1 MIEPDNE
8 KNEYVLVV
16 GTDESYMRQEQFME
30 MVTEICVSCKDKI
43 EKTNGLM
50 FIFKLEEPQVV
61 VNMIENLLEYCE
73 QQNRKEI
80 TANFFCIFISVA
92 YGKKNEL
99 KHVLVA
105 KDLFDDL
112 KKDAQR
118 RKAANQDVSSSV
130 LITTKVFNHLDWQQQ
145 YLYSS
150 SIEKKSIKVHRRF
163 DSSLL
168 RCFVI
173 SPIGKEGGSIQTR
186 ANHVFDTYIKTAC
199 DGTDYRPVR
208 GDAMTGPNVLDD
220 IILALQTDPMVI
232 AYLGNPNPEWNP
244 NVMLEIGAR
253 LQTNMPIVCLR
264 DAPVEGEEEK
274 PLPFDLLNQRVI
286 YIPSESLSRDT
297 EDEGDII
304 ATKIRTIREMIKE
317 AGEAEA
323 WQYPYA
329 CATIVIDRD
338 GTDHR
343 FIESSKEL
351 EKLFEM
357 KNIIGAKLDQVIDHL
372 IHKMPEGQRQPFIK
386 EQERLIADI
395 TSPTLFKQSI
405 IKDVSASIPVVFEH
419 HKIFSKKAFLPI
431 IVRYRMTKEFLKIT
445 VLYIDVSSI
454 CEKSDIGHYVCSFG
468 KRKEA
473 LLEI

>member
-1 MIEPDNE
+1 MNETDKE
-8 KNEYVLVV
+8 KNEFVLVV
-16 GTDESYMRQEQFME
+16 GTDESYMREEQFLE
-30 MVTEICVSCKDKI
+30 MVTENCILCKDKI
-43 EKTNGLM
+43 EKTDSLM
-50 FIFKLEEPQVV
+50 FIFKLDETQVLV
-61 VNMIENLLEYCE
+61 DMIEKMLEYCE
-73 QQNRKEI
+73 QQNRKQI
-80 TANFFCIFISVA
+80 TDKFYCIFISA
-92 YGKKNEL
+92 AFGKKNEY

-118 RKAANQDVSSSV
+118 RKEANQDVSSSV
-130 LITTKVFNHLDWQQQ
+130 LITTKVFSQLDWKQQ
-145 YLYSS
+145 YLYSA

-173 SPIGKEGGSIQTR
+173 SPIGREGSSIQNR
-186 ANHVFDTYIKTAC
+186 ANYVFDTYIKPAC
-199 DGTDYRPVR
+199 DGTNYRPVR
-208 GDAMTGPNVLDD
+208 GDAMTGSNVLDD
-220 IILALQTDPMVI
+220 IILALQADPMVI

-253 LQTNMPIVCLR
+253 LLTNMPIVCLR

-286 YIPSESLSRDT
+286 YIPSGSLNRDT
-297 EDEGDII
+297 EDECDII

-323 WQYPYA
+323 WQHPYA
-329 CATIVIDRD
+329 CATIFIDRVAK
-338 GTDHR
+338 DHR

-357 KNIIGAKLDQVIDHL
+357 KNIIGAKLDQVIDH
-372 IHKMPEGQRQPFIK
+372 ITHKMVENQRQPFIE
-386 EQERLIADI
+386 EQRRLIADI
-395 TSPTLFKQSI
+395 TAPPVFEQSI
-405 IKDVSASIPVVFEH
+405 IKDVSASIPIVFEH
-419 HKIFSKKAFLPI
+419 HQIFSKKAFLPI
-431 IVRYRMTKEFLKIT
+431 IVRFLMTKEFLKIT

-454 CEKSDIGHYVCSFG
+454 CEKTEIGHYVCSFC